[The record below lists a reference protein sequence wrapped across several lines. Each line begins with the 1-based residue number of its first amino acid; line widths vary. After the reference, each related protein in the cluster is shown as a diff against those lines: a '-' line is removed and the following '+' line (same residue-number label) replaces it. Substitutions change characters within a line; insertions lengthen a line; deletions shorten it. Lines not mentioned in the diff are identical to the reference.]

1 MHIPL
6 IISLKVALRKRFN
19 DVWFFP
25 FAGIDNNETLK
36 VYGGGGADPDGNRSG
51 DLYATI
57 KVLH

>member
-6 IISLKVALRKRFN
+6 IISLKVALLKRLN
-19 DVWFFP
+19 VVWYFW

-36 VYGGGGADPDGNRSG
+36 VYGGGGADPDGSRSG

-57 KVLH
+57 KVLQ